1 MISTAWGEHGVDER
15 DGDAH
20 AQVVDDIE
28 VQGVSAQK
36 QQSVIQRDQDTI
48 LQNEDYVNT
57 GA

>member
-1 MISTAWGEHGVDER
+1 MDER

-48 LQNEDYVNT
+48 LQHEDEVNT